1 MTATTRPPVRC
12 HHYLVRSTVQS
23 RQGVTDMDS
32 KPTYLGLLN
41 AVAVGELGGEELF
54 KAWAAATP
62 SDDVRGVLET
72 VALREAEHARS
83 FAKRIDE
90 LGYSV
95 RPKEDPGL
103 PGRIATAKSKRLSD
117 LQKFEKLGFTYRREG
132 PDIFTRFFDDMTID
146 IQTGELL
153 GRYLS
158 EERDTGRRLKACYT
172 SLLAADGGTT
182 MKARK
187 TSTAAKRST
196 ASKPTKA
203 STSSRAVKRAP
214 SSASTAK
221 SR

>member
-1 MTATTRPPVRC
+1 
-12 HHYLVRSTVQS
+12 
-23 RQGVTDMDS
+23 MDS

-41 AVAVGELGGEELF
+41 AVAVGELGGEALF
-54 KAWAAATP
+54 SAWAAVTP
-62 SDDVRGVLET
+62 SEDVRGVLQT

-95 RPKEDPGL
+95 LPKDDPGL
-103 PGRIATAKSKRLSD
+103 PARIATAKSKKLTD
-117 LQKFEKLGFTYRREG
+117 LEKFEKLGFTYRREG
-132 PDIFTRFFDDMTID
+132 PDIFSRFFDDVTID

-158 EERDTGRRLKACYT
+158 EERDTGRRLKACYA

-182 MKARK
+182 AKAATPRK
-187 TSTAAKRST
+187 SSRATNGSKPAKAST
-196 ASKPTKA
+196 AS

-214 SSASTAK
+214 ARASSAK

>member
-1 MTATTRPPVRC
+1 
-12 HHYLVRSTVQS
+12 
-23 RQGVTDMDS
+23 MDS

-41 AVAVGELGGEELF
+41 AVAVGELGGEALF
-54 KAWAAATP
+54 SAWAAVTP
-62 SDDVRGVLET
+62 SEDVRGVLQT

-95 RPKEDPGL
+95 RPKDDPGL

-117 LQKFEKLGFTYRREG
+117 RQKFEKFGLTYDREG

-158 EERDTGRRLKACYT
+158 EERDTGRRLKACYAG
-172 SLLAADGGTT
+172 LLAADGGTT
-182 MKARK
+182 AKSTKAARA
-187 TSTAAKRST
+187 SNRST
-196 ASKPTKA
+196 PSKA
-203 STSSRAVKRAP
+203 STSSRSVKRAP
-214 SSASTAK
+214 AKATRAK
-221 SR
+221 SA

>member
-1 MTATTRPPVRC
+1 
-12 HHYLVRSTVQS
+12 
-23 RQGVTDMDS
+23 MDS

-95 RPKEDPGL
+95 RPKDDPGL

-158 EERDTGRRLKACYT
+158 EERDTGRRLKACYAG
-172 SLLAADGGTT
+172 LLAADGGTT
-182 MKARK
+182 AKSTKAAR
-187 TSTAAKRST
+187 
-196 ASKPTKA
+196 ASKA
-203 STSSRAVKRAP
+203 STSPKKSVPARSAKRAP
-214 SSASTAK
+214 AKASRAK
-221 SR
+221 AR

>member
-1 MTATTRPPVRC
+1 
-12 HHYLVRSTVQS
+12 
-23 RQGVTDMDS
+23 MDS

-54 KAWAAATP
+54 KAWAAVTP

-95 RPKEDPGL
+95 RPKDDPGL
-103 PGRIATAKSKRLSD
+103 AGRVATAKSKRLSD
-117 LQKFEKLGFTYRREG
+117 RQKFEKLGFTYNREG
-132 PDIFTRFFDDMTID
+132 PDIFSRFFDDTTID

-158 EERDTGRRLKACYT
+158 EERDTGRRLKACYA
-172 SLLAADGGTT
+172 SLLAAEAGTT
-182 MKARK
+182 AKPRKA
-187 TSTAAKRST
+187 SN
-196 ASKPTKA
+196 ASKPSRA
-203 STSSRAVKRAP
+203 STSSRSVKRTP
-214 SSASTAK
+214 SKASAAK

>member
-1 MTATTRPPVRC
+1 M
-12 HHYLVRSTVQS
+12 S
-23 RQGVTDMDS
+23 S

-41 AVAVGELGGEELF
+41 AVAVAELGGEELF
-54 KAWAAATP
+54 KAWAAVTP

-95 RPKEDPGL
+95 RPKDDPGL

-117 LQKFEKLGFTYRREG
+117 RQKFEKFGLTYDREG

-158 EERDTGRRLKACYT
+158 EERDTGRRLKACYAG
-172 SLLAADGGTT
+172 LLAADGATT
-182 MKARK
+182 AKSRK
-187 TSTAAKRST
+187 VST
-196 ASKPTKA
+196 ASRPSRA
-203 STSSRAVKRAP
+203 STSSRGVKRAP
-214 SSASTAK
+214 AKATRAK
-221 SR
+221 SA

>member
-1 MTATTRPPVRC
+1 
-12 HHYLVRSTVQS
+12 
-23 RQGVTDMDS
+23 MDS

-54 KAWAAATP
+54 TAWAAVTP
-62 SDDVRGVLET
+62 SDDVRGLLET

-95 RPKEDPGL
+95 RPKDDPGL

-117 LQKFEKLGFTYRREG
+117 RQKFEKFGLTYDREG

-158 EERDTGRRLKACYT
+158 EERDTGRRLKACYAA
-172 SLLAADGGTT
+172 LLAADGGTT
-182 MKARK
+182 
-187 TSTAAKRST
+187 AKSPR
-196 ASKPTKA
+196 ASKA
-203 STSSRAVKRAP
+203 STSTKAAKATAPSRSAKRAP
-214 SSASTAK
+214 SSASRAK